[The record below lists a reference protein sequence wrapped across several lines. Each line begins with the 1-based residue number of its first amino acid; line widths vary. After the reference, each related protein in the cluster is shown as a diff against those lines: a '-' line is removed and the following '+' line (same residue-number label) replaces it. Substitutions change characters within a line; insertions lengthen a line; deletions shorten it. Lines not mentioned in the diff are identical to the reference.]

1 MVSVAERIPERL
13 RGPASVLSLG
23 LGILGVTVGYVVV
36 LWGLSLVFDM
46 QGYGAQITTAGAL
59 AVVAGGVAC
68 LAVGYAGWRGFM
80 RIAT

>member
-1 MVSVAERIPERL
+1 MVSVAGRLPDAL
-13 RGPASVLSLG
+13 RGPVSVLSLVVAV
-23 LGILGVTVGYVVV
+23 LGVTVGYVVV

-46 QGYGAQITTAGAL
+46 QGYGAAITTGGAL
-59 AVVAGGVAC
+59 AVVAGGLVS